1 MLKKFR
7 ITVDKIIEV
16 ENDEDF
22 DFDTYVYDE
31 ALSYIERW
39 DVDYEDV
46 TEKRLNDFLDKHFTK
61 SNFLKLMNFL
71 EEETKSKT
79 YWIYDLEIEY
89 QKILKDYKYINS

>member
-7 ITVDKIIEV
+7 IKVDKVIEV

-22 DFDTYVYDE
+22 DWDGYVYDE
-31 ALSYIERW
+31 AINYIERQ
-39 DVDYEDV
+39 DIDYEDV
-46 TEKRLNDFLDKHFTK
+46 TEKRLNDFLNKHFNK

-79 YWIYDLEIEY
+79 YWIYDLDLEF